1 MSIITHKGGL
11 LLGRQS
17 DAIVTSD
24 LVGNW
29 DPSTGVQ
36 TNYWDN
42 QVGGGNNLRRFNGIS
57 KTNSL
62 SAHFWVFD
70 GTDDYLGEASSGYGG
85 SAFTLNVDT
94 AFTLAQW
101 VKWDS
106 TKEHAAFSVFGDS
119 INKFALL
126 IGVTSANK
134 ASLFLYGK
142 GSATVFDY
150 TFADDTWHYITAV
163 HKGSLL
169 FEFYI
174 NGSFI
179 GTVNHGGGE
188 MTEYGVGNLRIGRN
202 GSTYTDS
209 TIKVGKVHVYTAA
222 LNASQIRQNFL
233 ASHDVN
239 NVRVYGATYTQ

>member
-29 DPSTGVQ
+29 DPSTGIE

-42 QVGGGNNLRRFNGIS
+42 QVGGGNNLRRFNGIAKS
-57 KTNSL
+57 NSA
-62 SAHFWVFD
+62 SAHFWAFD

-85 SAFTLNVDT
+85 SAFTLNLDN

-106 TKEHAAFSVFGDS
+106 GKEHAAFSVSSGFGLTTFWLS
-119 INKFALL
+119 

-134 ASLFLYGK
+134 ASMLLYGK
-142 GSATVFDY
+142 GGATVFDY
-150 TFADDTWHYITAV
+150 TFADDTWHYITIV
-163 HKGSLL
+163 HKGSLA

-179 GTVNHGGGE
+179 GTVTLFGGASFGS
-188 MTEYGVGNLRIGRN
+188 GNLRIGRSD
-202 GSTYTDS
+202 STYTDS

-222 LNASQIRQNFL
+222 LKASQIRQNFL

-239 NVRVYGATYTQ
+239 NTRIYGATYTQ

>member
-29 DPSTGVQ
+29 DPSTGVE

-42 QVGGGNNLRRFNGIS
+42 QVGGGNNLRRFNGIAKS
-57 KTNSL
+57 NSA
-62 SAHFWVFD
+62 SAHFWAFD

-85 SAFTLNVDT
+85 SAFTLNLDN

-106 TKEHAAFSVFGDS
+106 GKEHAAFSVSSGFGLTTFWLS
-119 INKFALL
+119 

-134 ASLFLYGK
+134 ASMLLYGK
-142 GSATVFDY
+142 GGATVFDY
-150 TFADDTWHYITAV
+150 TFADDTWHYITIV
-163 HKGSLL
+163 HKGSLA

-179 GTVNHGGGE
+179 GTVTLSGGASFGS
-188 MTEYGVGNLRIGRN
+188 GNLRIGRN
-202 GSTYTDS
+202 DSTYTDS

-222 LNASQIRQNFL
+222 LKASQIRQNFL

-239 NVRVYGATYTQ
+239 NTRIYGATYTQ